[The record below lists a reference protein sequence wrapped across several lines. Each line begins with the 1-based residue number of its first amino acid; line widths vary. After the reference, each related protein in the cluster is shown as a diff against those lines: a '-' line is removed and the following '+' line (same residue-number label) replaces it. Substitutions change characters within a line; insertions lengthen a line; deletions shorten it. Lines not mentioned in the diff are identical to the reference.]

1 MSSSEQAAQSSPWI
15 SVWLKPRQTI
25 EHVLAE
31 RPRRGVLVLGS
42 LSLMA
47 GTVTQLIGL
56 AVEWR
61 LFDWRMAAA
70 LAIACFIAGVIGLY
84 ISGFVFKWCG
94 RLFGGRATS
103 ADLRAAV
110 AWGLTPSLLG
120 LAIA

>member
-1 MSSSEQAAQSSPWI
+1 MSSSEQAVQSSPWL

-25 EHVLAE
+25 ENILSE
-31 RPRRGVLVLGS
+31 RPQRGALLLGS

-70 LAIACFIAGVIGLY
+70 LGE
-84 ISGFVFKWCG
+84 
-94 RLFGGRATS
+94 ATS
-103 ADLRAAV
+103 
-110 AWGLTPSLLG
+110 
-120 LAIA
+120 